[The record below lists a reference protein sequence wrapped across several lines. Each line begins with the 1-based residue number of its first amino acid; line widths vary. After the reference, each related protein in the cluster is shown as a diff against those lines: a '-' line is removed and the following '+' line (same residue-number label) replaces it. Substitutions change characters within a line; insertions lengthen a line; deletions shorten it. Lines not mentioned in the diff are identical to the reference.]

1 MGDPECPR
9 PLEGDMSVAP
19 LVSVD
24 KTGKPYRR
32 RADVEVVIS
41 QMLARPVDE
50 WAVAAQ
56 RTGSG
61 RLPTEALVFLIR
73 TLRGSDKN
81 LVGALVNILCRR
93 LLPVAR
99 SFAGGFE
106 TVVTDEILREVQDQ
120 IIELLFQKIPTRQTE
135 FLEIAFREAVKRRT
149 LNVVEKVKKRP
160 KLVVVA
166 DRRDEE
172 DDDPEH
178 LVESLPEKRPNV
190 QEVLVRLADE
200 AQRSILIRTA
210 LAAVKDR
217 RHVEAVILR
226 YVYGWP
232 ISHSDPAQ
240 PSLEKHFAKSGRQ
253 IQNWIAGALKAMR
266 NAIGDSQ

>member
-9 PLEGDMSVAP
+9 PLEGDMSVAL

-41 QMLARPVDE
+41 QMLARPPEE
-50 WAVAAQ
+50 WVVAAQ
-56 RTGSG
+56 RTGNG

-73 TLRGSDKN
+73 ALRGSDKN

-93 LLPVAR
+93 LLAVAR
-99 SFAGGFE
+99 SIAGGFE
-106 TVVTDEILREVQDQ
+106 TAEREEILREVQDQ
-120 IIELLFQKIPTRQTE
+120 IIELLFPKVPTRQTE

-149 LNVVEKVKKRP
+149 INVVEKVKKRP
-160 KLVVVA
+160 KLVVVS
-166 DRRDEE
+166 DTRDEE
-172 DDDPEH
+172 DDPEH

-190 QEVLVRLADE
+190 QEVLLRLADK
-200 AQRSILIRTA
+200 AQRSILVRTA

-217 RHVEAVILR
+217 RHVDAVILR
-226 YVYGWP
+226 YVYDWP
-232 ISHSDPAQ
+232 IRHSDPAQ
-240 PSLEKHFAKSGRQ
+240 PSLEKHFGKSGRQ
-253 IQNWIAGALKAMR
+253 IQNWIAGALEAMR

>member
-9 PLEGDMSVAP
+9 PLEGGICIAP

-41 QMLARPVDE
+41 EMLALPVED
-50 WAVAAQ
+50 WVVAAQ

-93 LLPVAR
+93 LLAVAR
-99 SFAGGFE
+99 SIARGFE
-106 TVVTDEILREVQDQ
+106 TAVMEEIFREVQDQ
-120 IIELLFQKIPTRQTE
+120 VIELLFAKIPTRQTE
-135 FLEIAFREAVKRRT
+135 FLEIAFRKAVERRT
-149 LNVVEKVKKRP
+149 INVIEKVKKRP
-160 KLVVVA
+160 KLVVVD
-166 DRRDEE
+166 DRRDDE
-172 DDDPEH
+172 DDPEH
-178 LVESLPEKRPNV
+178 LVESLPENRPNA
-190 QEVLVRLADE
+190 QEVLLRLAD
-200 AQRSILIRTA
+200 ATQRSILVRTA

-217 RHVEAVILR
+217 RHMEVVILR

-232 ISHSDPAQ
+232 ISHSNPAQ
-240 PSLEKHFAKSGRQ
+240 PSLEKHFGKSGRQ
-253 IQNWIAGALKAMR
+253 IQNWIAGALEAMR

>member
-1 MGDPECPR
+1 MGDPECPS
-9 PLEGDMSVAP
+9 PLEGGVSVAP

-24 KTGKPYRR
+24 KTGKPYTR

-41 QMLARPVDE
+41 QMLARPPEE
-50 WAVAAQ
+50 WVVAAQ
-56 RTGSG
+56 RTGNG

-93 LLPVAR
+93 LLAVAR
-99 SFAGGFE
+99 SIAGGFE
-106 TVVTDEILREVQDQ
+106 TAEREEILREVQDQ
-120 IIELLFQKIPTRQTE
+120 IIELLFPKVPTRQTE
-135 FLEIAFREAVKRRT
+135 FLEIAFRKAVKRRT

-166 DRRDEE
+166 DKRDEE
-172 DDDPEH
+172 DDPEH
-178 LVESLPEKRPNV
+178 LVELLPEKRPNV
-190 QEVLVRLADE
+190 EEVLLRLADD
-200 AQRSILIRTA
+200 AQRSILIRKA
-210 LAAVKDR
+210 LGAVKDR

-232 ISHSDPAQ
+232 ISHSNPAQ
-240 PSLEKHFAKSGRQ
+240 PSLEKHFGKSGRQ
-253 IQNWIAGALKAMR
+253 IQNWIAGALAAMR
-266 NAIGDSQ
+266 KAAGDSQ